1 MKHLQDMFYSS
12 PEALRELGADVR
24 MKHDVLRID
33 AKSKQLVCENLETNE
48 VFTDTYDKLI
58 MTTGS
63 YVKVPPIMGVDHS
76 RVLLCKDYAQA
87 QAIYETAQNHKR
99 VAIVG
104 GGYVGVELAESYATT
119 DHEVILLQG
128 PKQLLNNYVDEHLAN
143 DIAKRLTDH
152 GVQVFLNERVQGF
165 SGKDEVIIETD
176 QAEHIADLV
185 IVCTGFV
192 ANTELL
198 RGQVETDRRGAL
210 LINEYT
216 QTSEPDIYAAGDA
229 CVVQY
234 NPTGRTAYIPLAS
247 NAVRQGRLAA
257 INIFGN
263 TQKYMGTQGTSAM
276 ALFDHTLASRGLTL
290 KQAQSAGL
298 NAASVTYHDNYR
310 PAYMPSTEI
319 LTIVLVYN
327 RDDRRILGAQ
337 LYSKHEIAQSANTI
351 SVCIQNKNTIDD
363 LAYVDMLF
371 QPNYNELFNY
381 LNLVAQL
388 AIEQE
393 RKNAE

>member
-1 MKHLQDMFYSS
+1 M
-12 PEALRELGADVR
+12 
-24 MKHDVLRID
+24 
-33 AKSKQLVCENLETNE
+33 
-48 VFTDTYDKLI
+48 
-58 MTTGS
+58 
-63 YVKVPPIMGVDHS
+63 
-76 RVLLCKDYAQA
+76 
-87 QAIYETAQNHKR
+87 
-99 VAIVG
+99 
-104 GGYVGVELAESYATT
+104 
-119 DHEVILLQG
+119 
-128 PKQLLNNYVDEHLAN
+128 
-143 DIAKRLTDH
+143 TDH

-192 ANTELL
+192 ANTDLL

-276 ALFDHTLASRGLTL
+276 ALFDHTLASTGLTL

-310 PAYMPSTEI
+310 PAYMPSTEM

-371 QPNYNELFNY
+371 QPNYDEPFNY